1 MGSGPKAADYKPGET
16 EKIQSAI
23 AKADQDYFERTYDPL
38 LREMRNE
45 ARSSNRQQTLRGRA
59 QADTMQTLTG
69 QPLAPG
75 VTSAVDGVANM
86 ASGAIGQMLS
96 ANVAAKNVKD
106 QEGLNVLGIAR
117 GQAADAGSALA
128 QASKLETSERLARAA
143 EKQTI
148 RRANKA
154 AIGNIANTA
163 LKTYGG
169 EYIRKIRKE
178 NQVAGTTAT
187 TGTTDLANYIREGS
201 LA

>member
-1 MGSGPKAADYKPGET
+1 MGGSPKAADYQPGET
-16 EKIQSAI
+16 EKIQGAI
-23 AKADQDYFERTYDPL
+23 AKADQDYFESTYDPL
-38 LREMRNE
+38 LREMRDE
-45 ARSSNRQQTLRGRA
+45 ARSSNAQQTLRGRA

-75 VTSAVDGVANM
+75 VNSAVDNAANM

-106 QEGLNVLGIAR
+106 QEKMNVLGIAR

-154 AIGNIANTA
+154 MLGNIANTA
-163 LKTYGG
+163 LKTAGG
-169 EYIRKIRKE
+169 EYMRKLRKGQD
-178 NQVAGTTAT
+178 QVSSQTPT
-187 TGTTDLANYIREGS
+187 TGATDLADYTRGI
-201 LA
+201 A

>member
-1 MGSGPKAADYKPGET
+1 MGSGPKAADYQPGET

-38 LREMRNE
+38 LREMRDE

-75 VTSAVDGVANM
+75 ITSAVDNAANM

-106 QEGLNVLGIAR
+106 QEKVNVLGIAR

-143 EKQTI
+143 EKQTV

-169 EYIRKIRKE
+169 EYVRKLRTE
-178 NQVAGTTAT
+178 NQIKGQTAT
-187 TGTTDLANYIREGS
+187 MGATDLDMYTRGGFPA
-201 LA
+201 

>member
-1 MGSGPKAADYKPGET
+1 MGSKPKPQQYQPSEV
-16 EKIQSAI
+16 EKTQARI
-23 AKADQDYFERTYDPL
+23 AKADQEFFEQTYDPL
-38 LREMRNE
+38 LVKMRDDSLKQDT
-45 ARSSNRQQTLRGRA
+45 RSTLRGRA

-75 VTSAVDGVANM
+75 VNSAVDNAANM

-106 QEGLNVLGIAR
+106 QEKMNVLGIAR

-128 QASKLETSERLARAA
+128 QASKLEPSERLARAA

-154 AIGNIANTA
+154 MLGNIANTA
-163 LKTYGG
+163 LKTAGG
-169 EYIRKIRKE
+169 EYIRKLRKGE
-178 NQVAGTTAT
+178 DQVSGQNPT
-187 TGTTDLANYIREGS
+187 TGATDLADYTRGI
-201 LA
+201 AP

>member
-1 MGSGPKAADYKPGET
+1 MGSGPKQADYQPGET

-23 AKADQDYFERTYDPL
+23 AKADQDYFESTYDPL
-38 LREMRNE
+38 LREMRDE

-59 QADTMQTLTG
+59 QADTMQALTG

-75 VTSAVDGVANM
+75 VTSAVDNAANM

-96 ANVAAKNVKD
+96 ANVTAKGVKD

-128 QASKLETSERLARAA
+128 QASKLERSETLARAA
-143 EKQTI
+143 EKQTV

-154 AIGNIANTA
+154 A
-163 LKTYGG
+163 
-169 EYIRKIRKE
+169 
-178 NQVAGTTAT
+178 
-187 TGTTDLANYIREGS
+187 LANIGLTAAKTKMRQVLADDRENPYRS
-201 LA
+201 LAVS